1 MYLRDKALMFN
12 DERTGFVMY
21 AVQGRTWVAMGDPVG
36 PDEACSDL
44 IRRFLE
50 RCDDFGGIPV
60 FYEVGRAQ
68 LHRYADFG
76 LTFVKLGEEARV
88 DLGAFS
94 SKDRAVA
101 IPAVDSPAGEGRR
114 AFRGRG
120 PSGDVRHFSPQL
132 RAVSDDWLP
141 TRPAPRRA
149 SRSGTSTRSTWRG
162 SRRRGPPGRE
172 WWRSRTSGKVQAVTR
187 CRSI

>member
-1 MYLRDKALMFN
+1 MFN

-50 RCDDFGGIPV
+50 RCDDFDGIPV

-76 LTFVKLGEEARV
+76 LTFVKVGEEARV
-88 DLGAFS
+88 DLRAFS
-94 SKDRAVA
+94 VEGPVASRYRQSIRRLEKDGGVFE
-101 IPAVDSPAGEGRR
+101 VVE
-114 AFRGRG
+114 
-120 PSGDVRHFSPQL
+120 PSGTPALLAQM
-132 RAVSDDWLP
+132 RAVSDEWL
-141 TRPAPRRA
+141 ADQA
-149 SRSGTSTRSTWRG
+149 GTEKGFSLGYFDEGIWRG
-162 SRRRGPPGRE
+162 SRSPWSSATGG
-172 WWRSRTSGKVQAVTR
+172 WWRSRTSGKVPAATR